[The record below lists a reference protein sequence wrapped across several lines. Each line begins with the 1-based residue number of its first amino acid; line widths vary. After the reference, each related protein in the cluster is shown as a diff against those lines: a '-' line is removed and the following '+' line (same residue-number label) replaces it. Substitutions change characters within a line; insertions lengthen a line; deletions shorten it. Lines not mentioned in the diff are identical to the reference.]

1 MCDKKNVLIIGG
13 GLGGLFTGAFL
24 SKENCKVTVL
34 EKNTIIGG
42 GLQTFSRFGHRFETG
57 MHILGGFKKGGV
69 LNKMCSYLGVMDSLK
84 IVELDRDCMDSLTYM
99 EDGKTYKIAMGRENF
114 IESFAS
120 EFPAERENLKRYV
133 DKMYELTEEVDLF
146 YLRPEKDNFFLHSE
160 MFLWPADKFISHF
173 IKDEK
178 LCSILSYM
186 NPLYGGVK
194 GHTPAYVHALIN
206 VFYIEEESRFV
217 GGSQQLA
224 DALADVIR
232 KNGGEVLAG
241 NPATHINVEGQQI
254 ANVEAADGKRY
265 EADVY
270 ISAIHP
276 CSMLDIIDEHAF
288 NKAYRSRLREI
299 PNSNSAFLTFIVF
312 NEKTFRYIN
321 HNCYY
326 QQDYDMSWT
335 HGEYNDDTWP
345 TGFLYITPP
354 SKDGIY
360 ADTMIINGVM
370 NFDDVEKWRDTK
382 HGARGAD
389 YDEWKLKHQ
398 EKILDKMEQ
407 LHPGFRKCIK
417 HVFSASPLTFLD
429 YYNTKDGSI
438 YGYGK
443 DSENITYSQIS
454 IFTKLKNLYLTGQ
467 NVNLHG
473 ICGVPLT
480 AINTAEAIVGRNV
493 VLNKINEC
501 EANRG

>member
-1 MCDKKNVLIIGG
+1 MNNMKDVLIIGG

-34 EKNTIIGG
+34 EKNAIIGG
-42 GLQTFSRFGHRFETG
+42 GLQTFSRYGCKFETG
-57 MHILGGFKKGGV
+57 MHILGGFRKGGV
-69 LNKMCSYLGVMDSLK
+69 LNRMCSYLGIMDSLN
-84 IVELDRDCMDSLTYM
+84 IVELDRDCMDSLTYLA
-99 EDGKTYKIAMGRENF
+99 EGKTFKVAMGRENF
-114 IESFAS
+114 INSFAA
-120 EFPAERENLKRYV
+120 EFPAERENLERYV

-146 YLRPEKDNFFLHSE
+146 YLRPEKDNFFSHSE
-160 MFLWPADKFISHF
+160 MFLWSADKFISHF
-173 IKDEK
+173 IKDET
-178 LCSILSYM
+178 LCSVLSYM

-224 DALADVIR
+224 DALANVIR
-232 KNGGEVLAG
+232 ENGGEVLA
-241 NPATHINVEGQQI
+241 NKTASRINVED
-254 ANVEAADGKRY
+254 ALVKDVETSDGGCYK
-265 EADVY
+265 ADVY

-276 CSMLDIIDEHAF
+276 CSMLDILDEHAF

-299 PNSNSAFLTFIVF
+299 PNSSSAFLTFIVF
-312 NEKTFRYIN
+312 KDNTFKYIN

-326 QQDYDMSWT
+326 QHNYSMSWT
-335 HGEYNDDTWP
+335 HAEYTEEEWP

-354 SKDGIY
+354 TENGVY
-360 ADTMIINGVM
+360 AKTMIINSVM
-370 NFDDVEKWRDTK
+370 RFDEVEKWKNTK
-382 HGARGAD
+382 CGTRGKD
-389 YDEWKLKHQ
+389 YEEWKLKHQ
-398 EKILDKMEQ
+398 EKILDRMEE
-407 LHPGFRKCIK
+407 LHPGFRNCIE
-417 HVFSASPLTFLD
+417 HAFSASPLTFLD
-429 YYNTKDGSI
+429 FYNTKDGSI

-443 DSENITYSQIS
+443 DSENISYSRIS

-493 VLNKINEC
+493 VLNKIIESTSD
-501 EANRG
+501 